1 MRPLDM
7 ETAKADAIAA
17 HYARISK
24 LEFSKNERKRNPEA
38 KRRLNTS
45 NADDCTTAY
54 FTISELSQAMKGT
67 RTKSAAG
74 SDDFRPSFLK
84 ELGPNAREEFLAVFN

>member
-1 MRPLDM
+1 MRPSNM
-7 ETAKADAIAA
+7 ETDKADAFAA

-24 LEFSKNERKRNPEA
+24 IEFSKNERKRNPEA
-38 KRRLNTS
+38 KCRLNTF

-54 FTISELSQAMKGT
+54 FTISELSQAMKRT

-84 ELGPNAREEFLAVFN
+84 ALGPSACEEFLAIFN